1 MDIDNFVG
9 RNVNNYDDIKS
20 YSITSNKNASKTIL
34 MFLSETLVDYA
45 NRMEQL
51 NDISDKGETRNLI
64 DSL

>member
-9 RNVNNYDDIKS
+9 RNVNNYDNIRS

-45 NRMEQL
+45 NRME
-51 NDISDKGETRNLI
+51 
-64 DSL
+64 